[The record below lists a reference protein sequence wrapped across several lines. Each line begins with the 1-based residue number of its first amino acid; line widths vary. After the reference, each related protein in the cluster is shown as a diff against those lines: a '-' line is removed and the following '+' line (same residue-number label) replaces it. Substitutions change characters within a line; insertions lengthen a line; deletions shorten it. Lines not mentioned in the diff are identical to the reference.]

1 VNPIV
6 AVAGE
11 QLARMRGMNAAYHRR
26 FFADIRFTTIVSL
39 GLLAAGMAVDDRLFL
54 AIPPVALLGACQTAF
69 DASYLIFSRHYAA
82 RLERLID
89 AELGRDVLVAHRLE
103 DAYLFP
109 LDRPKVV
116 TFTLRG
122 FSWFGFMTAL
132 YTMAGIGVY
141 TTGLVLSLPVIGSR
155 IGAAAG
161 TAYLLALGAATVGAL
176 GVGLWWFP
184 GGEGEARLRRV
195 LDDAFGADRDVAATA

>member
-26 FFADIRFTTIVSL
+26 FFADIRFTTSSPW
-39 GLLAAGMAVDDRLFL
+39 GSSPPAWRSTTGSFL

-82 RLERLID
+82 RLERLIN

-122 FSWFGFMTAL
+122 FTWFGFMTAL

-141 TTGLVLSLPVIGSR
+141 VT
-155 IGAAAG
+155 
-161 TAYLLALGAATVGAL
+161 
-176 GVGLWWFP
+176 
-184 GGEGEARLRRV
+184 
-195 LDDAFGADRDVAATA
+195 RDWSSAST